1 MSDPDPFP
9 WAAPPDAERPVPG
22 GPEPDRPRRLLLVV
36 VAGGLALT
44 LVALAVGVPL
54 AVAEIRDR
62 AAPSLDDVRVY
73 EDVDAGHTDSSVEYD
88 PVPPVGGPHHPAW
101 LDCGVYDEPV
111 RDENTVHSLEHGTVW
126 ITYDPDLPVGD
137 VRELADA
144 LPDKGI
150 LSPYPGQDA
159 PVVVTVWARQLLLDG
174 ADDERLQLFL
184 EAYGDGHTAPE
195 PFASC
200 AGGVRAF
207 EDEDD
212 DQEGGV
218 AV

>member
-1 MSDPDPFP
+1 MSDPDAFP
-9 WAAPPDAERPVPG
+9 WAAPPDPEQPA
-22 GPEPDRPRRLLLVV
+22 PEPDRSRRPLLVA
-36 VAGGLALT
+36 VAVGLALT
-44 LVALAVGVPL
+44 LVAVAVGVPL
-54 AVAEIRDR
+54 VVAEIRDR

-73 EDVDAGHTDSSVEYD
+73 ADVAAEHTDNSVEYD
-88 PVPPVGGPHHPAW
+88 PVPPVGGPHNPAW

-126 ITYDPDLPVGD
+126 ITYDPDLAVDD
-137 VRELADA
+137 VRLLADA
-144 LPDKGI
+144 LPAEAI

-159 PVVVTVWARQLLLDG
+159 PVIVTVWARQLLLDV
-174 ADDERLQLFL
+174 AADERLGLFL
-184 EAYGDGHTAPE
+184 EEYGDGHTAPE

-200 AGGVRAF
+200 QGGVRAF

-212 DQEGGV
+212 AEEGGV